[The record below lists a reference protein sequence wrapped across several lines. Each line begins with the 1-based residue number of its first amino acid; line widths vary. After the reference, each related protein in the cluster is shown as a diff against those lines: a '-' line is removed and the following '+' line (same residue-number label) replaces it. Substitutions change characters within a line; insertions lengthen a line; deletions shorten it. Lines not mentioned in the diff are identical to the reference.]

1 MSEQSR
7 ELQGTEGNEGK
18 RTRRPR
24 PARRERPARRTRPVS
39 RTLPQLLA
47 AAVERDPSATALV
60 YEDRSRTYADLD
72 AWSSRLARV
81 LIERGI
87 GPGDSVAVAVPRSIE
102 SVSAV
107 WGVAKSG
114 AAYVPIDPNY
124 PADRVAHMV
133 SDSGVVL
140 GLTTPEA
147 RDSLPESVEWMVLG
161 DTFEKTLAEHSPEPI
176 SFADRTRGLTDTD
189 AAYVIYTSG
198 STGKPKG
205 VVVTQAGLG
214 DFCAEQVQRYNLTPR
229 SRTLHFAS
237 PSFDASVLEL
247 LLAVGAGSTMVIA
260 PPTVYGGEE
269 LAALIAGQRVTHG
282 FVTPAALA
290 SVDPA
295 GLDTFLDVVVGGEAC
310 PPDLVSRWATP
321 GRRFFNGYGPTE
333 TTIMTAISDP
343 LVAGQPIT
351 IGGPTQG
358 MSLVVLDDRLRPT
371 PVGVAGEL
379 YVWGP
384 GVARGYHARSALTA
398 ERFVACPFGEPGAR
412 MYRTG
417 DVVRWNAAQ
426 QIEYVGRS
434 DFQVKIR
441 GFRIELGEIES
452 ALAAHDD
459 VDFAAVVAHGSGAGS
474 KVLVAYVHAVP
485 GRTVDTAVLP
495 EFVARSLPRHM
506 VPATVMLL
514 DEIPLTPVGKLDRQ
528 ALPTPVFEAREF
540 RAPEGSDEELVAS
553 VFADV
558 LGADRVGR
566 DDDFFELGG
575 NSLIATQA
583 VARLSAAAGAQIPVR
598 AVFEASTVE
607 SLAAR
612 IAAESGAPARKELVA
627 GPRPDRIPLSLA
639 QQRMWFLN
647 RFEPESTV
655 NNIPVAIRLTGAL
668 DVSALRSAVVDVVE
682 RHESLR
688 TVFPDADGVGYQTVR
703 PTAELADLLPV
714 ENVSAD
720 DLLDRVAALLG
731 AGFDLGADIPL
742 RATLFAVSPTEHALV
757 FVVHHIAAD
766 GFSIGPLTRDV
777 MAAYAARSAGDAPA
791 WAPLPVQYP
800 DFTLWQRDVLGSEDD
815 ATSVLAQQISFWT
828 QALAG
833 LPDQLDLP
841 TDRPRPAV
849 ATNHGATHRFTLDAD
864 LSRAV
869 DEFARQHS
877 VTPFMVMHAALS
889 VLLARLSGTSDIA
902 VGTPVAGRGEAV
914 LDDVIGMFVNTLV
927 LRADVQPGA
936 TFEELLGQVRSSD
949 LAAFGHADVPFE
961 RLVEILDPAR
971 SQARHPLFQVM
982 LTFQNLGSAEF
993 ALGDLAVSEVEF
1005 DSATAKFDLQVTVLE
1020 SAAESGYAIALTYA
1034 TDLFDESSMRT
1045 FGDRLARVI
1054 DTVVG
1059 DPATLVGAVELLDEV
1074 ERSLVVEEW
1083 NATARPVDDVTLVDL
1098 FEAQAARTPD
1108 AVAVVFEGESLTYAE
1123 FASRVHRT
1131 ARLLIAEGVG
1141 PDSLVGLGMRRSV
1154 DLLVGMYAVL
1164 AAGGAYVPIDP
1175 DQPAERNGY
1184 ILDTAAPALV
1194 LSTSRDHV
1202 EVAGERSV
1210 PVVLVD
1216 EVDVSGFSSAPVSD
1230 VDRLGALRGSN
1241 TAYVIFTSGSTG
1253 RPKGVAVEHGAIV
1266 NRLVWMQAEYGLTA
1280 DDIVLQKTPFTF
1292 DVSVWEFF
1300 WPLQVGARLVVAAPD
1315 GHRDPAYLARVMAER
1330 SVTVAHF
1337 VPSMLSVFV
1346 ASLAGGVSGD
1356 PTQPAVESLRLVFA
1370 SGEALPPQTAAR
1382 FRDVSGAVLHNLYG
1396 PTEAAVDVTFH
1407 EVTVADQA
1415 GVPIGAPVWNTQLFV
1430 LDGRLNPVPVGVAGE
1445 LYLAGVQLARGYVS
1459 RADLTADRFVAN
1471 PFGANGSRMYR
1482 TGDLVRWTSSGELEY
1497 IGRTDFQVKLRGLRI
1512 ELGEIETALLALP
1525 EVSQSVVLVKSDQ
1538 LVAYVVASQD
1548 LDVTEVKARLSTSL
1562 ASYMVPQLFVVL
1574 DAFPVNASG
1583 KLDRKALPEPV
1594 VEAREFRAPVTATE
1608 VLVAGVFA
1616 DVLGVDRVGL
1626 DDDFFALGG
1635 NSLVAT
1641 QVAARLGGA
1650 LDAQVPVRVLFDAST
1665 VEALAVR
1672 VESLAG
1678 VGGRKA
1684 LVAGPRPDRIPLSL
1698 AQQRMWFLN
1707 RLDPESAVNNIPLAI
1722 RLSGDADTEA
1732 LALSVRDVLA
1742 RHESLRTVFP
1752 DIDGVGSQQILSADA
1767 LDVDLGVEQ
1776 VTEGA
1781 LVGRIEEWALEGFD
1795 LTAELPVRA
1804 RAFVLSPTELV
1815 LVLVLHHIAAD
1826 GVSMGPL
1833 ARDVMTAYAARSRG
1847 QAPGWVPLD
1856 VQYADYALWQRE
1868 VLGGEDDPDSVI
1880 ARQVAYW
1887 TSALAGLPDQLD
1899 LPSDRPRPA
1908 VASNGGATHTFSID
1922 ADLRS
1927 RIEDVARTHAA
1938 SPFMV
1943 VHAALSVLLARL
1955 SGTSDIA
1962 IGTPVGGRGEAA
1974 LDDLIGM
1981 FVNTLV
1987 LRTEIDGGQSFA
1999 DLLAQVRSTDLAAFE
2014 HADLPFERLV
2024 EILDPE
2030 RSQAR
2035 HPLFQVALAF
2045 QSGVAG
2051 QALELPGLSVS
2062 GVDFDIALAKF
2073 DLQVT
2078 VADVVDGDS
2087 GRAALAVDMTYAT
2100 DLFDASTVV
2109 SIGER
2114 FVRLLD
2120 SLVSDASV
2128 PVGDAVLLSDPEL
2141 AALTT
2146 VAGPEVARPETL
2158 TEILGRTVA
2167 SNPDAPALG
2176 CGDTTLTYG
2185 NLDERSSVLAR
2196 ELISRGIGP
2205 ESVVA
2210 LSFPR
2215 SWEMVLCVWAVAK
2228 TGAAFVPVDPT
2239 YPDDRIEHMVTD
2251 SAAALGIAVADSIAK
2266 LPGAVSWWSLD
2277 DLERAAVDAGHS
2289 AEPVAD
2295 GDRTQPLLLDHAA
2308 YVIYTSGST
2317 GRPKGVVVT
2326 HRGLSGLV
2334 DQSVDLYSVT
2344 ASDRVLHICSPSFD
2358 PSVFEWALAAA
2369 AGAELVVVPP
2379 TILGGEELHAL
2390 LAERKVTVA
2399 IITPAVLG
2407 SMNPEGLDDLRLLS
2421 VGGDASTT
2429 ELVGN
2434 WAPDRQFFNA
2444 YGPTETTIIST
2455 RGELFAGKPVT
2466 VGGPVP
2472 GVGALVLDTRLRPV
2486 PRGVA
2491 GELYLSGGALA
2502 RGYHG
2507 RAALT
2512 ADRFVANP
2520 YGAAGERMYRT
2531 GDVVRWTASPSGEA
2545 AGATDMSI
2553 EYVGRSD
2560 FQVKVRGFRIE
2571 LGEIDAAL
2579 MDCPGVSFATTVGH
2593 PMPSGQTALVS
2604 YVLADGVDTD
2614 TMSAHVASLLPSYMV
2629 PASIVVLDEV
2639 PLTAVGKLDRQALP
2653 VPSFEAREFRA
2664 PVSETEVLVAQAFVD
2679 VLGVDRAGLD
2689 DDFFDLGGNSL
2700 VATKLVARLGAALD
2714 TRVPV
2719 RELFDASTVEALAAR
2734 LESFTGAV
2742 RRALVARSHDSR
2754 IPLSLAQQRMWFLN
2768 RLEPESAVNN
2778 IPIAVR
2784 LTGDL
2789 DVEAL
2794 REAVVDV
2801 VSRHDALRT
2810 RYPEHDGV
2818 GYQSVLPVQDVVA
2831 DWDFGPEQVAA
2842 DAVNERLS
2850 AIALTAF
2857 DVTAEVPL
2865 RVRLFELSPSSYV
2878 LTLVVHH
2885 ISADGVSMGPLVRD
2899 VMTAYVARAAESAP
2913 GWAPLDVQYADYAV
2927 WQRETLG
2934 SENDPDSVI
2943 AKQIAFWEEKLAGI
2957 PDQLDLPTDL
2967 PRPAVQSYTGATIGA
2982 SVDAETH
2989 RGLVELG
2996 RERGA
3001 SSFMV
3006 MHAALAVLLA
3016 RLSRSSDIVVGTPV
3030 AGRGEAAL
3038 DDLIG
3043 MFVNTLALRIEVDPG
3058 ESFVDLL
3065 ERVRSADLDAF
3076 ANDDV
3081 PFERL
3086 VEVLNPVRSRARHPL
3101 FQVGFSF
3108 QNMKNDVLE
3117 LPGLEVAPVDIDF
3130 ELAKFDLHATI
3141 VDNVDANGD
3150 PADFSVDFT
3159 YATDLFTEATVRRFA
3174 QMYARILRGVVADAS
3189 VPVGDLEM
3197 IDADERDQVLGRW
3210 NATRHPVG
3218 DDLTLVDLF
3227 DAQVAAAPDAP
3238 AVVAAG
3244 ERLSYAE
3251 FDARVN
3257 RLARRLIGMG
3267 VGPESRVALAMRRSV
3282 DLLVGMYAVAK
3293 AGGAYVPIDPDHPA
3307 DRTAYILDTAQ
3318 PVCVLATT
3326 REDVEMPAHLPVVHV
3341 DTLEATD
3348 IDTRPVTD
3356 RERTSPLRPANT
3368 AYVIFTSGSTG
3379 RPKGV
3384 AVSHAAIVNQLEWKR
3399 AEYGLDASDAALLKT
3414 AATFDLSVWEFWS
3427 ALTSGGRLV
3436 VATADGHRDPGYL
3449 DSLMRREKVT
3459 TLHAVPSM
3467 LQALLVE
3474 SGDRLPESLRRV
3486 LAIGE
3491 VLPADTAARF
3501 VAAGTSQLFNL
3512 YGPTEAAVSVTAQ
3525 RVEDATGSAVPI
3537 GGPEWNTRLLVL
3549 DDRLRPVPV
3558 GVPGE
3563 LYLAGAQLARGYF
3576 GRPALTADRFVADPY
3591 GPAGE
3596 RMYRTG
3602 DVVAW
3607 RTDGTLDYVGR
3618 ADFQVKVRGFRIEL
3632 GEIEAALRTRS
3643 DVAEAAV
3650 TVRNDGRSGD
3660 RLVAYIVST
3669 GTAPIDTAE
3678 LAAGLATGLPSYM
3691 VPSVFVELDALPLN
3705 VNGKIDRKAL
3715 PAPDVAP
3722 RQFRAPAT
3730 PVETAVA
3737 RAFANALG
3745 IDRVGLDDEFF
3756 DLGGNSLVAVTVVA
3770 ALRDALDVTLP
3781 LQWMFVDP
3789 TVESIAARI
3798 EAGAHSGADRGD
3810 DEAAGLGVVLPLRAS
3825 GTSEPLFCIHPV
3837 TGLSWSFAGLA
3848 GYVDEDR
3855 PIYGIQSPALS
3866 EDIEFPASIEDWA
3879 ALYVDR
3885 IRRIQPSGPYHL
3897 IGWSLGGSIAHAMA
3911 VHLRDMGE
3919 TVQTLAMLDSHVA
3932 DPETGVAEYE
3942 DPSLG
3947 DLLGDF
3953 AAELAGG
3960 DVALRQLDAERVE
3973 AILRRLPAPFD
3984 RITGEDWERIVESI
3998 SHSFDLLGRYRPG
4011 DFDGDLLY
4019 FGADMG
4025 EADGAAGW
4033 RDSVRGSV
4041 DVIPVAAGHRQLL
4054 SPGALEVV
4062 GPELDRYLRR

>member
-1 MSEQSR
+1 MSELGR
-7 ELQGTEGNEGK
+7 ERGTDGNEN
-18 RTRRPR
+18 RRARRPR
-24 PARRERPARRTRPVS
+24 PARRERPARRPRSGS

-47 AAVERDPSATALV
+47 SAVERDPSATALV
-60 YEDRSRTYADLD
+60 YQDRSRTYADLD

-87 GPGDSVAVAVPRSIE
+87 GPGEAVAVAVPRSIE
-102 SVSAV
+102 SVSSV

-140 GLTTPEA
+140 GLTTAEA
-147 RDSLPESVEWMVLG
+147 REALPDSVEWLILDDEFDRV
-161 DTFEKTLAEHSPEPI
+161 LAEHSSEPI
-176 SFADRTRGLTDTD
+176 SFADRTRTLTDAD

-198 STGKPKG
+198 STGRPKG
-205 VVVTQAGLG
+205 VVVTQAGLA
-214 DFCAEQVQRYNLTPR
+214 DFCAEQVRRYNLTPE

-247 LLAVGAGSTMVIA
+247 LLAVGSGSTMVIA

-269 LAALIAGQRVTHG
+269 LAALIAAQRVTHG

-290 SVDPA
+290 SVDPT

-310 PPDLVSRWATP
+310 PPDLVSRWADP
-321 GRRFFNGYGPTE
+321 RRRFFNGYGPTE

-343 LVAGQPIT
+343 LVPGQPIT
-351 IGGPTQG
+351 IGGPTRG
-358 MSLVVLDDRLRPT
+358 MSLAVLDDRLRPT
-371 PVGVAGEL
+371 PAGVAGEL

-384 GVARGYHARSALTA
+384 GVARGYHERPALTA
-398 ERFVACPFGEPGAR
+398 ERFVACPFGEPGTR

-417 DVVRWNAAQ
+417 DVVRWNASQ

-441 GFRIELGEIES
+441 GFRIELGEIE
-452 ALAAHDD
+452 AVLAAHED
-459 VDFAAVVAHGSGAGS
+459 VDFAAVVAHESGAGG
-474 KVLVAYVHAVP
+474 KVLVAYVRAVP
-485 GRTVDTAVLP
+485 GRTLETSALP
-495 EFVARSLPRHM
+495 EFVGRSLPRHM

-528 ALPTPVFEAREF
+528 ALPAPVFEAREF
-540 RAPEGSDEELVAS
+540 RAPVGRDEELVAT
-553 VFADV
+553 VFADL
-558 LGADRVGR
+558 LGVDQVGR

-575 NSLIATQA
+575 NSLIATQV
-583 VARLSAAAGAQIPVR
+583 VARLSAAGRAQIPVR

-607 SLAAR
+607 ALAAQIR
-612 IAAESGAPARKELVA
+612 ADSAGPVRKELTA

-647 RFEPESTV
+647 RFEPDSTV
-655 NNIPVAIRLTGAL
+655 DNIPVAIRLTGAL
-668 DVSALRSAVVDVVE
+668 DVPALRAAVADVVE

-688 TVFPDADGVGYQTVR
+688 TVFPAVDGVGYQVVR
-703 PTAELADLLPV
+703 PAADIGELLPV
-714 ENVSAD
+714 DTVAAD
-720 DLLDRVAALLG
+720 DLLERVAALTG
-731 AGFDLGADIPL
+731 AGFDLTADIPL
-742 RATLFAVSPTEHALV
+742 RAALFAVSPTEHALV

-777 MAAYAARSAGDAPA
+777 MAAYAARSAGVAPS
-791 WAPLPVQYP
+791 WEPLAVQYP
-800 DFTLWQRDVLGSEDD
+800 DYTLWQREVLGAEDD
-815 ATSVLAQQISFWT
+815 PTSVLAQQISFWK

-849 ATNHGATHRFTLDAD
+849 ATNHGATHRFALDAD

-877 VTPFMVMHAALS
+877 VTPFMVVHAALS

-902 VGTPVAGRGEAV
+902 IGTPVAGRGEAV

-936 TFEELLGQVRSSD
+936 SFEELLGQVRSSD

-982 LTFQNLGSAEF
+982 LTFQNLGNAEF
-993 ALGDLAVSEVEF
+993 TLGDLAVSEVEF
-1005 DSATAKFDLQVTVLE
+1005 DSAAAKFDLQVTVLE
-1020 SAAESGYAIALTYA
+1020 SGPESGYAVALTYA
-1034 TDLFDESSMRT
+1034 TDLFDASTMRI
-1045 FGDRLARVI
+1045 FGDRFTRILHSVI
-1054 DTVVG
+1054 TRPSAVVG
-1059 DPATLVGAVELLDEV
+1059 DIDLLDEV
-1074 ERSLVVEEW
+1074 ERSRVVEEW
-1083 NATARPVDDVTLVDL
+1083 NATSQPVPDATLVDL
-1098 FEAQAARTPD
+1098 FEAQVARTPD

-1123 FASRVHRT
+1123 FASRVRRT

-1164 AAGGAYVPIDP
+1164 AAGGAYVPVDP
-1175 DQPAERNGY
+1175 DQPASRNGY
-1184 ILDTAAPALV
+1184 ILDTAAPAVV
-1194 LSTSRDHV
+1194 LSTSRDGF
-1202 EVAGERSV
+1202 EVAGQRPV
-1210 PVVLVD
+1210 PVVLLD
-1216 EVDVSGFSSAPVSD
+1216 DVDVSGFSSAPVSD
-1230 VDRLGALRGSN
+1230 ADRIGPLRGSN

-1253 RPKGVAVEHGAIV
+1253 RPKGVAVGHGAIV
-1266 NRLVWMQAEYGLTA
+1266 NRLVWMQAEYGLAAA
-1280 DDIVLQKTPFTF
+1280 DVVLQKTPFTF

-1300 WPLQVGARLVVAAPD
+1300 WPLQVGARLVVALPD
-1315 GHRDPAYLARVMAER
+1315 GHRDPAYLVRVMAER
-1330 SVTVAHF
+1330 GVTVAHF

-1346 ASLAGGVSGD
+1346 AE
-1356 PTQPAVESLRLVFA
+1356 PAAKNVTTLRNVFA
-1370 SGEALPPQTAAR
+1370 SGEALPASTAAR
-1382 FRDVSGAVLHNLYG
+1382 LRDVVPGAALHNLYG

-1407 EVTVADQA
+1407 EVTAADVVS
-1415 GVPIGAPVWNTQLFV
+1415 VPIGGPVWNTQLFV
-1430 LDGRLNPVPVGVAGE
+1430 LDGRLRPVPVGVPGE
-1445 LYLAGVQLARGYVS
+1445 LYLAGAQLARGYVS

-1471 PFGANGSRMYR
+1471 PFSDSGERMYR
-1482 TGDLVRWTSSGELEY
+1482 TGDLVTWTSSGELEY

-1512 ELGEIETALLALP
+1512 ELGEIETALLAVP
-1525 EVSQSVVLVKSDQ
+1525 GISQSVVLVKNDQ
-1538 LVAYVVASQD
+1538 LVAYVVADQD
-1548 LDVTEVKARLSTSL
+1548 LDTTAVKARLSTSL
-1562 ASYMVPQLFVVL
+1562 ASYMVPQMFVVL
-1574 DAFPVNASG
+1574 DAFPLNASG

-1594 VEAREFRAPVTATE
+1594 FEATVFRAPTTAAEE
-1608 VLVAGVFA
+1608 VVAGVFA

-1641 QVAARLGGA
+1641 QVAARLGAA

-1665 VEALAVR
+1665 VEALAAR
-1672 VESLAG
+1672 VQLLAG
-1678 VGGRKA
+1678 AGARKA
-1684 LVAGPRPDRIPLSL
+1684 LVAGPRPERVPLSL

-1722 RLSGDADTEA
+1722 RLSGDVDTEA
-1732 LALSVRDVLA
+1732 LALAVRDVLA

-1752 DIDGVGSQQILSADA
+1752 DVDGVGSQQILSPDTV
-1767 LDVDLGVEQ
+1767 DFDLGIEQ
-1776 VTEGA
+1776 ADEGT

-1795 LTAELPVRA
+1795 LTAEIPVRA
-1804 RAFVLSPTELV
+1804 GAFALSSREYV

-1847 QAPGWVPLD
+1847 EAPGWVPLD

-1868 VLGGEDDPDSVI
+1868 VLGSEDDPDSVI

-1887 TSALAGLPDQLD
+1887 TSALAGLPDQID

-1927 RIEDVARTHAA
+1927 RIEDVAQAHAA

-1955 SGTSDIA
+1955 SGTPDVA
-1962 IGTPVGGRGEAA
+1962 IGTPVAGRGEPA

-2051 QALELPGLSVS
+2051 QALELPGVTAS

-2078 VADVVDGDS
+2078 VSD
-2087 GRAALAVDMTYAT
+2087 AVDADSDRAGLSIGMTYAT
-2100 DLFDASTVV
+2100 DLFDAPTVV

-2128 PVGDAVLLSDPEL
+2128 PVGDAALLSDREL

-2146 VAGPEVARPETL
+2146 VAGPPVARLETL
-2158 TEILGRTVA
+2158 TEILGRNVA
-2167 SNPDAPALG
+2167 ADPDAPALG
-2176 CGDTTLTYG
+2176 CGDIALTYRD
-2185 NLDERSSVLAR
+2185 LDERSSVIAR
-2196 ELISRGIGP
+2196 ELIGRGIGP

-2239 YPDDRIEHMVTD
+2239 YPEDRIEHMVTD
-2251 SAAALGIAVADSIAK
+2251 SAAALGIAVADSITD
-2266 LPGAVSWWSLD
+2266 LPDAVSWWSLD
-2277 DLERAAVDAGHS
+2277 DLERSAVEAGHS
-2289 AEPVAD
+2289 AAPVTD
-2295 GDRTQPLLLDHAA
+2295 GDRTRPLLLDHAA

-2334 DQSVDLYSVT
+2334 DQSVELYSVT

-2358 PSVFEWALAAA
+2358 PSVFEWAVAAA

-2390 LAERKVTVA
+2390 LAKRKVTVA

-2507 RAALT
+2507 RSALT

-2579 MDCPGVSFATTVGH
+2579 TDCPGVSFATTVGH

-2604 YVLADGVDTD
+2604 YVLADGVDAD
-2614 TMSAHVASLLPSYMV
+2614 TMAAHVASLLPSYMV
-2629 PASIVVLDEV
+2629 PASIIVLDEV

-2653 VPSFEAREFRA
+2653 APNFEARDFRA
-2664 PVSETEVLVAQAFVD
+2664 PASPTEELVARAFVD

-2700 VATKLVARLGAALD
+2700 VATKLVARLGAALG

-2742 RRALVARSHDSR
+2742 RHALVARTHDGR

-2794 REAVVDV
+2794 RQAVVDV

-2818 GYQSVLPVQDVVA
+2818 GYQSVLPVEDVVA
-2831 DWDFGPEQVAA
+2831 DWDFGPEKVGA
-2842 DAVNERLS
+2842 DSLAERLS

-2878 LTLVVHH
+2878 LALVVHH

-2899 VMTAYVARAAESAP
+2899 VMTAYVARASDAAP

-2934 SENDPDSVI
+2934 SEDDPDSVI
-2943 AKQIAFWEEKLAGI
+2943 AKQIAFWKERLAGI
-2957 PDQLDLPTDL
+2957 PDQLDLPTDM
-2967 PRPAVQSYTGATIGA
+2967 PRPAVQSYTGATVGA

-2996 RERGA
+2996 REHGA

-3016 RLSRSSDIVVGTPV
+3016 RLSRSGDIVVGTPV
-3030 AGRGEAAL
+3030 AGRGESAL

-3043 MFVNTLALRIEVDPG
+3043 MFVNTLALRVEVDLA
-3058 ESFVDLL
+3058 ESFGDLL
-3065 ERVRSADLDAF
+3065 ERVRTADLDAF

-3108 QNMKNDVLE
+3108 QNMKNEVLE
-3117 LPGLEVAPVDIDF
+3117 LPGLAVAPVDVDF

-3141 VDNVDANGD
+3141 VDNVDANGE

-3159 YATDLFTEATVRRFA
+3159 YATDLFTEATAHRFA

-3189 VPVGDLEM
+3189 VSVGDLEM
-3197 IDADERDQVLGRW
+3197 IDADERDQVLDRW
-3210 NATRHPVG
+3210 NSTRHPVA

-3227 DAQVAAAPDAP
+3227 DAQVAAAPHAP
-3238 AVVAAG
+3238 AVVAEG

-3282 DLLVGMYAVAK
+3282 DLIVGMYAVAK

-3318 PVCVLATT
+3318 PVCVLATS
-3326 REDVEMPAHLPVVHV
+3326 REDVETPAHLPVLHV
-3341 DTLEATD
+3341 DL
-3348 IDTRPVTD
+3348 IDGTEHDGRPITD

-3501 VAAGTSQLFNL
+3501 VAAGTAELFNL

-3525 RVEDATGSAVPI
+3525 RVADTTGSAVPI

-3632 GEIEAALRTRS
+3632 GEIEAALRAHP

-3650 TVRNDGRSGD
+3650 IVRNDGRSGD
-3660 RLVAYIVST
+3660 RLVAYIVPA
-3669 GTAPIDTAE
+3669 GTAPIGTAA
-3678 LAAGLATGLPSYM
+3678 LAADLASGLPSYM

-3715 PAPDVAP
+3715 PAPAVEP
-3722 RQFRAPAT
+3722 RQFRAPET
-3730 PVETAVA
+3730 PVEKAVA
-3737 RAFANALG
+3737 RAFADALG
-3745 IDRVGLDDEFF
+3745 VDDVGLDDEFF

-3770 ALRDALDVTLP
+3770 ALRDALGVPLP
-3781 LQWMFVDP
+3781 LQWMFVEP

-3798 EAGAHSGADRGD
+3798 ESGAHADADRGD
-3810 DEAAGLGVVLPLRAS
+3810 DETAGLGVVLPLRAS
-3825 GTSEPLFCIHPV
+3825 GTSEPLFCLHPV

-3866 EDIEFPASIEDWA
+3866 EDVDFPASIEEWA

-3897 IGWSLGGSIAHAMA
+3897 VGWSLGGSIAHAMA
-3911 VHLRDMGE
+3911 VQLRDMGE

-3942 DPSLG
+3942 DPSLA

-3960 DVALRQLDAERVE
+3960 DVALRQLDPERVDT
-3973 AILRRLPAPFD
+3973 ILRRLPAPFD
-3984 RITGEDWERIVESI
+3984 RITGADWERIVESI
-3998 SHSFDLLGRYRPG
+3998 AHSFGLLDRYRPG

-4019 FGADMG
+4019 FSADMG

-4033 RDSVRGSV
+4033 RDSVGGSV
-4041 DVIPVAAGHRQLL
+4041 EVVPVAAGHRQLL
-4054 SPGALEVV
+4054 SPTALEVV
-4062 GPELDRYLRR
+4062 GPALDRYLRR